1 MRALIATAGAAV
13 FAAILLYAYASY
25 LRRNA
30 MFFPE
35 RFPLGDWDRSAYA
48 IEPRDVHFTTSDN
61 VRLHGWMIR
70 SPVPDA
76 PLLVWFHGNGGNITE
91 RAPIAEELAR
101 RGTSVLL
108 FDWRGYGRSEGSPT
122 ESALFC
128 DATAAYQFATMQANP
143 RDIALYG
150 ESLGGPYAA
159 YVAKEHRARCVIIEN
174 SFPSLRALGNALYFP
189 FPVGWLVPRALVTA
203 RWLNSAGL
211 PVLVMH
217 GRRDAVIPFRLGQQ
231 LYDELRVPKEM
242 LVSERGGHSEIAFTE
257 GERYYETVTRFTRNS
272 SR

>member
-1 MRALIATAGAAV
+1 MRVLIATAGAAII
-13 FAAILLYAYASY
+13 AAIVLYAGASY
-25 LRRNA
+25 MRHNG

-48 IEPRDVHFTTSDN
+48 VEPRDVHFTTSDN
-61 VRLHGWMIR
+61 VRLHGWIIR
-70 SPVPDA
+70 SPAPDA
-76 PLLVWFHGNGGNITE
+76 PLLVWFHGNGGNVTG

-101 RGTSVLL
+101 RGISVLL

-122 ESALFC
+122 ESALLD
-128 DATAAYQFATMQANP
+128 DAKAAYQFATMQANP
-143 RDIALYG
+143 RNIVLYG

-159 YVAKEHRARCVIIEN
+159 YVAKSHHARCVLIEN
-174 SFPSLRALGNALYFP
+174 SFPSLRALGNTLYFP
-189 FPVGWLVPRALVTA
+189 LPAGWLAPRALLTT

-217 GRRDAVIPFRLGQQ
+217 GRRDEVIPFRLGLE

-242 LVSERGGHSEIAFTE
+242 FVSERAGHDQIPSTE
-257 GERYYETVTRFTRNS
+257 GERYYETVTRFIRNS
-272 SR
+272 SH